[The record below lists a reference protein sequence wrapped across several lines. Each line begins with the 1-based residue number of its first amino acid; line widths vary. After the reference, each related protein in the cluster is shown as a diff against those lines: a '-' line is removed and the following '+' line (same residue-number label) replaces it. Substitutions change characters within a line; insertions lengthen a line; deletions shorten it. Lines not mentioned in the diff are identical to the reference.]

1 MNIGAVIEIF
11 THKIRERMNSA
22 VDSITC
28 SGIMVPSRPYNT
40 TRLYCMSGFRTKKLV
55 ILDNYNYLYLL
66 A

>member
-1 MNIGAVIEIF
+1 MNLGFVIEF
-11 THKIRERMNSA
+11 LTHKLRERMNSA
-22 VDSITC
+22 VDSITRF
-28 SGIMVPSRPYNT
+28 GIMVPSRPYNT

>member
-1 MNIGAVIEIF
+1 MNIGVVIEF
-11 THKIRERMNSA
+11 LTHKLSERMNSA

-28 SGIMVPSRPYNT
+28 FGIMVPSRPYNT

-55 ILDNYNYLYLL
+55 ILDNYNYLHLL

>member
-1 MNIGAVIEIF
+1 MNIGFVIEFF
-11 THKIRERMNSA
+11 THKLSERMNSA

-28 SGIMVPSRPYNT
+28 FGIMVPSRPYNT

-55 ILDNYNYLYLL
+55 ILDNYNYLHLL